1 MRARD
6 LGSGSNAVGTG
17 WSKGVR
23 NGLGRQPRG
32 GADPGAAAPGGPAF
46 PGPGDAGIAGRVV
59 SHRPDWRVGLCRS
72 AQITAPSFIAP
83 PNTPRR
89 VLSLRQITSARVRPT
104 RQPAP
109 SPFRLAQSALHG
121 QLWSMAKPLLDF
133 SHLSPEQR
141 LQLIE
146 ELWDSL
152 TPQEAAPLSPEL
164 AEELDR
170 RVAEMEADPTAGRP
184 WEEVLADLRKN
195 IR

>member
-1 MRARD
+1 
-6 LGSGSNAVGTG
+6 
-17 WSKGVR
+17 
-23 NGLGRQPRG
+23 
-32 GADPGAAAPGGPAF
+32 
-46 PGPGDAGIAGRVV
+46 
-59 SHRPDWRVGLCRS
+59 
-72 AQITAPSFIAP
+72 
-83 PNTPRR
+83 
-89 VLSLRQITSARVRPT
+89 
-104 RQPAP
+104 
-109 SPFRLAQSALHG
+109 
-121 QLWSMAKPLLDF
+121 MAKPLMDF